1 SQGDNTVSI
10 GGWGN
15 VPPKPYKPTI
25 CLRILLALENEDPT
39 LNKYLQRAQ
48 TIVGFYG
55 YLTGFDMNTGQ
66 DQCMPAVIKRDR
78 SSIALS
84 RYCSE

>member
-39 LNKYLQRAQ
+39 LNKYRVLRAPSQ
-48 TIVGFYG
+48 KIIPGFCNAE
-55 YLTGFDMNTGQ
+55 LTELHLN
-66 DQCMPAVIKRDR
+66 AN
-78 SSIALS
+78 SS
-84 RYCSE
+84 

>member
-1 SQGDNTVSI
+1 QGDNTVSI

-39 LNKYLQRAQ
+39 LNKYAAPHTTVAVLNAVAHRYNP
-48 TIVGFYG
+48 TIESDESRR
-55 YLTGFDMNTGQ
+55 T
-66 DQCMPAVIKRDR
+66 
-78 SSIALS
+78 SILG
-84 RYCSE
+84 

>member
-39 LNKYLQRAQ
+39 LNKYGATRPHTSISVLDAVAHRY
-48 TIVGFYG
+48 TSGFCWMSDVTR
-55 YLTGFDMNTGQ
+55 LFLN
-66 DQCMPAVIKRDR
+66 
-78 SSIALS
+78 
-84 RYCSE
+84 